1 MTAPADNDVMR
12 ALLAAINCPKGAVE
26 ANLDTHLRLLDTAV
40 PGDLVLFPE
49 MSLTGYLDPSIAA
62 NSLARLDHPAV
73 LKLVAATGSA
83 GVCACFGIAER
94 GPGGLPFITQVVAA
108 DGKLLGVQRK
118 RYLGEGEEAF
128 TAASGDAIFEHG
140 EIRFG
145 IAICAEAG
153 HDAPFDAA
161 ASNGATLVLFPAA
174 PGLYGRCTDEE
185 SWLRGFAWWEGCSLG
200 DASRHAKRLGLW
212 IAQAGQ
218 AGVTQ
223 DEDFPGLAALT
234 GPDGEVTG
242 RLPDWRAGVL
252 TVTIP
257 AEGAA

>member
-1 MTAPADNDVMR
+1 MR
-12 ALLAAINCPKGAVE
+12 ALLAAINCPKGAVD
-26 ANLDTHLRLLDTAV
+26 ANLDTHLRLLDTAAR
-40 PGDLVLFPE
+40 GDLVLFPE
-49 MSLTGYLDPSIAA
+49 MSLTGYLDPNIAA
-62 NSLARLDHPAV
+62 NSLLRLDHPAV
-73 LKLVAATGSA
+73 LKLVAATGNA
-83 GVCACFGIAER
+83 GACACFGIAER
-94 GPGGLPFITQVVAA
+94 GPGGLPYITQVVAA
-108 DGKLLGVQRK
+108 DGELLGVQRK

-128 TAASGDAIFEHG
+128 TAANGDAVFEYRG
-140 EIRFG
+140 IRFG

-161 ASNGATLVLFPAA
+161 AANGATLVLFPAA

-185 SWLRGFAWWEGCSLG
+185 SWRRGFAWWEGCSLG
-200 DASRHAKRLGLW
+200 DSSRHAKRLGLW

-234 GPDGEVTG
+234 GPDGVVTG

-257 AEGAA
+257 AEPGA

>member
-1 MTAPADNDVMR
+1 MR
-12 ALLAAINCPKGAVE
+12 ALLAAINCPKDDLA
-26 ANLDTHLRLLDTAV
+26 ANLDAHAELLQSAA

-49 MSLTGYLDPSIAA
+49 MSLTGYQDPVIYAKR
-62 NSLARLDHPAV
+62 LVGLDHPAV
-73 LKLVAATGSA
+73 LELVAATGNGGA
-83 GVCACFGIAER
+83 CACFGIAER
-94 GPGGLPFITQVVAA
+94 GPDGLPYITQVVAA

-128 TAASGDAIFEHG
+128 TAASGDAVFEHG
-140 EIRFG
+140 GTRFG

-174 PGLYGRCTDEE
+174 PGLYGRRTDEE
-185 SWLRGFAWWEGCSLG
+185 SWRRGFAWWEGCSLG

-218 AGVTQ
+218 AGITH

-234 GPDGEVTG
+234 DPDGVVVD

-252 TVTIP
+252 AVTIP
-257 AEGAA
+257 AERAA